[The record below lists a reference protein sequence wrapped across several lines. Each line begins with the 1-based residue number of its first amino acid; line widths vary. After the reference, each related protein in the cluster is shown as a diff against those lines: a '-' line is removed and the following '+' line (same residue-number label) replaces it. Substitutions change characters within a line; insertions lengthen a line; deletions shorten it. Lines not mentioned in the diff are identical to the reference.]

1 VSGPLTKTKSKMG
14 DREILRFH
22 LLKTVHRPYHFS
34 VKPHQITPKPNRF
47 ARKPHRFARKPN
59 RFVGDFLSGDITT
72 DA

>member
-1 VSGPLTKTKSKMG
+1 ME

-22 LLKTVHRPYHFS
+22 LLKTVHRPHHFS
-34 VKPHQITPKPNRF
+34 VKPHQITPKPN
-47 ARKPHRFARKPN
+47 RFARKPN

>member
-14 DREILRFH
+14 DREILHFH

-34 VKPHQITPKPNRF
+34 FKPHQITPKPN
-47 ARKPHRFARKPN
+47 RFARKPN